1 MLGTVQLGKDY
12 GIANKSGQPSF
23 KESREIIKTAWD
35 RGIRYFDTAQGYG
48 NSEVVLGKI
57 LKDLGISRKAFI
69 ISKIS
74 GEVDKLGEA
83 KTLNA
88 IERSL
93 KVLNINKLYGLFLHD
108 PRNALL
114 HGKMAYKVINK
125 IKSYALADRIGV
137 SVYNCKDALK
147 VLESDIFDIVQMPF
161 NIFDQHYFKDNVYK
175 LAKKNDKPVF
185 IRSIF
190 LQGLLLMD
198 ALQLPERLKR
208 FAGFLAKRDK
218 LCREFGLNIK
228 ELAIGYVKK
237 RACGSAIIFGA
248 ETHKQVA
255 DTIDIF
261 SRVRLTNEVV
271 TRIEEELSVEDERLI
286 DPSRWG

>member
-1 MLGTVQLGKDY
+1 
-12 GIANKSGQPSF
+12 
-23 KESREIIKTAWD
+23 
-35 RGIRYFDTAQGYG
+35 
-48 NSEVVLGKI
+48 
-57 LKDLGISRKAFI
+57 
-69 ISKIS
+69 
-74 GEVDKLGEA
+74 
-83 KTLNA
+83 
-88 IERSL
+88 
-93 KVLNINKLYGLFLHD
+93 
-108 PRNALL
+108 
-114 HGKMAYKVINK
+114 
-125 IKSYALADRIGV
+125 
-137 SVYNCKDALK
+137 
-147 VLESDIFDIVQMPF
+147 MPF